1 HPRRVRRAGPG
12 ADGYRKDAGVLPA
25 HDREPA
31 KVVAAAGPWAPPA
44 RGHPRADP
52 RAGQA
57 GRQRDRVDDE
67 KVPRRHRVRR
77 HIDPGAALCAAQR
90 RRLCGWH
97 ARARHRPDQPPEPAP
112 GQRRVYLPGRGGP
125 DAGHWLQGRHGKG
138 AAGGQAAA
146 RRRLVPD
153 AAVLGDRARVGQ
165 PGRARLYAGRPQKD
179 RPDRVAKAQDQRDD
193 HVHGHHDAVEDAP
206 RRRGRPGRGARQGRA
221 QHHLH
226 RDKVG
231 RQQAGHVVQVLRRRA
246 GAARRHCAGA
256 ARADAAGLPQRHR
269 PRADLHG
276 RGSARA
282 GHPRGRPG
290 HQRGSAQGR
299 RDVHPPQRPHGARG
313 PLWHVHHVLWPCR
326 PVVGRLHQEAHGRG
340 LQADLG
346 AAGPGHCQ
354 DHGRG

>member
-1 HPRRVRRAGPG
+1 LGTRGVRAPRKKSPHRGGQRRGHGARVRGIGRRRQRAVRQQLCDLRRDQERAAQPRHRGAVPNPSEHAAAHPRRVRRAGPG

-269 PRADLHG
+269 P
-276 RGSARA
+276 
-282 GHPRGRPG
+282 
-290 HQRGSAQGR
+290 
-299 RDVHPPQRPHGARG
+299 
-313 PLWHVHHVLWPCR
+313 
-326 PVVGRLHQEAHGRG
+326 
-340 LQADLG
+340 
-346 AAGPGHCQ
+346 
-354 DHGRG
+354 